1 MEKGPLPSEGADGT
15 AQSGLSLRVFNDAP
29 EHLEQS
35 VIALFDSLTLRPP
48 MVKCNWKKKAL
59 RWHKAMRGSYNDS
72 WRVAIWAQYGV
83 LPAPTSCY
91 QVGEPAFFIASLR

>member
-1 MEKGPLPSEGADGT
+1 MR
-15 AQSGLSLRVFNDAP
+15 AQTGLHNLVCRSVLFYDAP

-48 MVKCNWKKKAL
+48 MVKCNWKKKKAL